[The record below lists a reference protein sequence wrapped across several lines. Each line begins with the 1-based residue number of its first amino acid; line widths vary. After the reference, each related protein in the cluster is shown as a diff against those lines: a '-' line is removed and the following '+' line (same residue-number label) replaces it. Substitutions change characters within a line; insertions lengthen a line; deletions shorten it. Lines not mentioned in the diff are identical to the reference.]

1 MESLINFG
9 LLCILGILVKQMTT
23 VKVRRETKKMLAD
36 MGKKEDTYDDVIMRL
51 IEFYNKNSKE
61 TERKHD

>member
-1 MESLINFG
+1 M
-9 LLCILGILVKQMTT
+9 KQMTT

-51 IEFYNKNSKE
+51 IEFYNKNSKVR
-61 TERKHD
+61 ERKT